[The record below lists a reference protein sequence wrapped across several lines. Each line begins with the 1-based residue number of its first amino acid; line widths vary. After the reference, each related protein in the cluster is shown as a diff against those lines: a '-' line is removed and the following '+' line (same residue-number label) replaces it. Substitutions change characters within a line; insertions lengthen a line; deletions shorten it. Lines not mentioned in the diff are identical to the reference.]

1 MRHRPRTRSPRR
13 KLAYLLGGLTLAAC
27 GSAESDPESTGP
39 GEGTGPGAGAAQ
51 VGPPAPPDERPWTPA
66 ELRAARPEGD
76 LPERLELHD
85 DLVVEIQSTGL
96 GPVCEP
102 FDNVTV
108 HYEIFLVSTG
118 MKFDSSRDRG
128 QPVSS
133 ELGSQK
139 WIPGMERS
147 LIGLR
152 VGTEVVI
159 HVPSALGYGPEGS
172 QIMGVQGDA
181 DLRLELTI
189 LHAR

>member
-1 MRHRPRTRSPRR
+1 MPRPW
-13 KLAYLLGGLTLAAC
+13 LAYLLTGLSLAAC
-27 GSAESDPESTGP
+27 GSGEPGPETTGL
-39 GEGTGPGAGAAQ
+39 GQGTGAGTATGAVQ
-51 VGPPAPPDERPWTPA
+51 EGPPAPPDERPWTPA
-66 ELRAARPEGD
+66 ELRAKRPDGD
-76 LPERLELHD
+76 LPERLELRD
-85 DLVVEIQSTGL
+85 DLVVEVQSTGL

-118 MKFDSSRDRG
+118 MKFDSSRDRN
-128 QPVSS
+128 QPVSA

-139 WIPGMERS
+139 WIPGMERA

-152 VGTEVVI
+152 VGTEIVV
-159 HVPSALGYGPEGS
+159 HVPSQLGYGEDGSPMMGIEGS
-172 QIMGVQGDA
+172 A